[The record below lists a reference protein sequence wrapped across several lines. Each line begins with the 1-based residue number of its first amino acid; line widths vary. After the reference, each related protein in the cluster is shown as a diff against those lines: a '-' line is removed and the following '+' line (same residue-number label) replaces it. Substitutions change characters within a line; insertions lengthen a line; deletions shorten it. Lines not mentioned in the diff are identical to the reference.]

1 MFKVKRFRNLVMK
14 YKTIYSDKPEL
25 VKQNADYY
33 ISNLH
38 NLIRNVN
45 FQLEKAYSIL
55 EKICKF
61 EDYLSQKNSNIFWK
75 SIQEIADFL
84 YDKVLFSIEELY
96 SLRVDF
102 ANFKSRAE
110 QVKFFHNK

>member
-38 NLIRNVN
+38 NLIGP
-45 FQLEKAYSIL
+45 SIST
-55 EKICKF
+55 IPPF
-61 EDYLSQKNSNIFWK
+61 S
-75 SIQEIADFL
+75 
-84 YDKVLFSIEELY
+84 LF
-96 SLRVDF
+96 
-102 ANFKSRAE
+102 
-110 QVKFFHNK
+110 